1 MLIANPIY
9 DVVFKYLMD
18 DSKVAKLL
26 IAAIIGEEIID
37 LEFRPQELIGEAAK
51 LGKSKKKNESQM
63 QITNLTVY
71 RLDFSAKIKTPEGEQ
86 LVIIEI
92 QKVKLLN
99 DIMRFRKYLGKQ
111 YIEQE
116 NSYLIKN
123 KKDKLVRVG
132 IPIISIYFLGEELDN
147 IHGVPVVMVNNQAI
161 DLHSGKHIKEK
172 DAFIESLTHKSY
184 IISIPDL
191 NRRRR
196 NELEMLLSIFDQST
210 IFESHYI
217 LNVREE
223 DFPEKY
229 RDVIRRLQ
237 KAISESTMRN
247 QMQIEDDFVSE
258 LSEYERMILDK
269 EQALKANRKELLQ
282 TAKALEESQR
292 EKTQT
297 AKALEES
304 QKQAFTVAENCLKQG
319 LDIQTTT
326 KITQLPLQMVIELAK
341 KLGL

>member
-26 IAAIIGEEIID
+26 ISAIIGAEIID
-37 LEFRPQELIGEAAK
+37 LDFRPQELTGEAEK
-51 LGKSKKKNESQM
+51 IRGHKKNKSQTA
-63 QITNLTVY
+63 ITNLTVY

-92 QKVKLLN
+92 QKAKLLN

-111 YIEQE
+111 YIAQE

-123 KKDKLVRVG
+123 KKDKLIRVG

-147 IHGVPVVMVNNQAI
+147 IHGVPVVLVNNQAT
-161 DLHSGKHIKEK
+161 DLHSGMQIKEK
-172 DAFIESLTHKSY
+172 EAFIESLTHKSY

-191 NRRRR
+191 NHRRR
-196 NELEMLLSIFDQST
+196 NELEMLLSIFDQSN

-217 LNVREE
+217 LNVTED

-229 RDVIRRLQ
+229 RAIIRRLQ
-237 KAISESTMRN
+237 KAISESTMRS
-247 QMQIEDDFVSE
+247 QMQIEDDFMSE
-258 LSEYERMILDK
+258 LSEYERMIVDK
-269 EQALKANRKELLQ
+269 DN
-282 TAKALEESQR
+282 ALEESRKQVID
-292 EKTQT
+292 KT
-297 AKALEES
+297 KALEES
-304 QKQAFTVAENCLKQG
+304 QKQAQEKTKALEESQKQLLTTAENCLKQG
-319 LDIQTTT
+319 LDAETTA
-326 KITQLPLQMVIELAK
+326 KITQLPLQTVVEIAG